1 MRLLGT
7 DDWSIMGNVWIVGVA
22 ALVLVNTGCSS
33 GVKAVPVSGKVTLDG
48 KPLASANVA
57 FQPDGV
63 RAGVELSSVGVTDA
77 GGVYSLKLMG
87 NDQAGAVVG
96 KHRVEINL
104 VVASDDRDPRT
115 RPPTKTLPAK
125 YNRNSEL
132 NFEVPAGGTDQANF
146 ELKEK

>member
-1 MRLLGT
+1 MRVHIDVSTGQKNHHRPVHLDLAGEQRGDADCT
-7 DDWSIMGNVWIVGVA
+7 GAFDD
-22 ALVLVNTGCSS
+22 
-33 GVKAVPVSGKVTLDG
+33 
-48 KPLASANVA
+48 LA
-57 FQPDGV
+57 FL
-63 RAGVELSSVGVTDA
+63 RVGVTDA